1 MLQKKN
7 ALPDKIACKIQPGND
22 ILFTMNKKLKVAFII
37 TGITFVIL
45 GIAIALFIKN
55 ANRIIKHE
63 LEAFLGKD
71 FSVERID
78 LHWGKVEAFDISF
91 RNPAGR
97 EVFKTDRL
105 TLEADF
111 IGLFKKEYILSNLS
125 IVNPYLFLEK
135 NPKGNLMNPFQKKGP
150 SREREKPMPPVF
162 FKKIEVTNGSLDYL
176 NRSVSS
182 KGVLTK
188 LRNVEFDF
196 KDLTFPLKD
205 NFSGYALSANI
216 PGKQKTG
223 TLRSNGK
230 IKLLNKDMDGK
241 IEIKK
246 LDITEFKPYYQKKG
260 DVNVTNGTLDMNMDV
275 KIKSN
280 KINAP
285 GKAALKD
292 IEFERGS
299 GLGSTF
305 LNLPLSAVISFLKNH
320 DNEIVVNFVVEGDLN
335 NPKFNLRESLMNKIS
350 IGMAEK
356 LGLSIQRIGES
367 IVETGAEGAKEV
379 GKSIQGIG
387 EGIKRIFER

>member
-1 MLQKKN
+1 
-7 ALPDKIACKIQPGND
+7 
-22 ILFTMNKKLKVAFII
+22 
-37 TGITFVIL
+37 
-45 GIAIALFIKN
+45 
-55 ANRIIKHE
+55 
-63 LEAFLGKD
+63 
-71 FSVERID
+71 
-78 LHWGKVEAFDISF
+78 
-91 RNPAGR
+91 
-97 EVFKTDRL
+97 
-105 TLEADF
+105 
-111 IGLFKKEYILSNLS
+111 
-125 IVNPYLFLEK
+125 
-135 NPKGNLMNPFQKKGP
+135 
-150 SREREKPMPPVF
+150 MPPVF

-176 NRSVSS
+176 DRSVLS

-205 NFSGYALSANI
+205 NFSGYSLSANI
-216 PGKQKTG
+216 PGKQNTG

-320 DNEIVVNFVVEGDLN
+320 DDEIIVNFVVEGDLN

-379 GKSIQGIG
+379 GKSVQGIG
-387 EGIKRIFER
+387 EGIKKLLER